1 MRMTQQ
7 ASSGELTGGR
17 RPARVRMTPL
27 TAFVLRHRRWIVGFW
42 LLALV
47 AGGVAAGKV
56 PQRLSTDFSLPGQ
69 PGYVAAQQI
78 MRVYGNGGQA
88 PSVLTVT
95 VPAGETARADQGQI
109 AAAFGKLR
117 AAERQLRIVDY
128 GDTGDPAFITSDG
141 RTTYALLFAPRPK
154 GFSSSLASKQALM
167 VLQSA
172 LPPGYHAAATGLA
185 ELQAGNDTKGPGV
198 LAETLIGAAG
208 ALAVLAFVFGSLLA
222 LLPLLIAAVSIM
234 TTFLITLGLTY
245 LTSISFVVEFLIAL
259 VGLGVAIDY
268 SLLVVTRWRE
278 ERARGQDNTSAVI
291 AAMNNAGR
299 AVVFSGLTVGIGLV
313 ALVVLPVPGLRSIG
327 LGGMLIPLVSV
338 AVTTTLL
345 PAILGGI
352 GPRIDWPRLRR
363 ERSASRPWLAWGRL
377 VVRHRAV
384 AAAVAVGVLGLLI
397 VPFFGM
403 KVGETSPDALAKN
416 GPAHAAYQQLVSQ
429 RVPSGVLTPLEVL
442 VQSGTARTARHKLAA
457 VPGIATVA
465 APAAA
470 DSNRSGTTVLIA
482 IPRQANLNSSASTS
496 VTEAR
501 NTASSLP
508 GVIGIAGVGAI
519 QLDYV
524 HAVFGNF
531 PLMLAVIAVLTL
543 VLLTAAFRSVLLPV
557 KAVMLNLVSLAATF
571 GAITWFWQ
579 QGHGS
584 QALFSIPATGA
595 ITFWVPLMIFA
606 FLFGLSMDYEVF
618 ILSRVREEY
627 DRTGSTQGA
636 VVEGMGRT
644 GRLVTSAALILF
656 LAFASLASA
665 PNTDIKVFATALGA
679 GILLDATVVRA
690 LLVPATVALFGRWNW
705 WLPGPLA
712 KILPARPTEVPKV
725 PSPVRQ
731 ATHEQV
737 PATVPRLMPEG
748 DRAQPERP
756 VTSRPG
762 TTPDRLR

>member
-1 MRMTQQ
+1 M
-7 ASSGELTGGR
+7 
-17 RPARVRMTPL
+17 RMTPL

-47 AGGVAAGKV
+47 AGGAAAGKV
-56 PQRLSTDFSLPGQ
+56 SQRLSTDFSLPGQ

-78 MRVYGNGGQA
+78 MRVYGNGGQRA
-88 PSVLTVT
+88 PSILTVT

-117 AAERQLRIVDY
+117 AAERQLRIVGY
-128 GDTGDPAFITSDG
+128 GDTGDPAFFTADG

-154 GFSSSLASKQALM
+154 GFGSSLASGQALT
-167 VLQSA
+167 VLRSA
-172 LPPGYHAAATGLA
+172 LPPGYHAAATGLS
-185 ELQAGNDTKGPGV
+185 ELQAGSDTKGPGV

-234 TTFLITLGLTY
+234 TTFGITLGLTY
-245 LTSISFVVEFLIAL
+245 LTSVSFVVQFLIAL

-291 AAMNNAGR
+291 AAMNTAGR

-327 LGGMLIPLVSV
+327 IGGMLIPLISV

-345 PAILGGI
+345 PAILGGV
-352 GPRIDWPRLRR
+352 GPRIDWPRLRQ

-384 AAAVAVGVLGLLI
+384 AAAVAAGVLGLLI

-403 KVGETSPDALAKN
+403 KVGETSPAALAKN
-416 GPAHAAYQQLVSQ
+416 GPAHAAYQELASQ

-442 VQSGTARTARHKLAA
+442 VKTGAARTAKHELAA

-482 IPRQANLNSSASTS
+482 IPRTANLNSSASTA

-501 NTASSLP
+501 NAVAGLP

-543 VLLTAAFRSVLLPV
+543 VLLAGAFRSVLLPV
-557 KAVMLNLVSLAATF
+557 KAVVLNLASLAATF

-584 QALFSIPATGA
+584 QAVFGIPATGA
-595 ITFWVPLMIFA
+595 ITFWLPLMIFA
-606 FLFGLSMDYEVF
+606 FMFGLSMDYEVF
-618 ILSRVREEY
+618 ILSRMREEY
-627 DRTGSTQGA
+627 DRTGSTRHA
-636 VVEGMGRT
+636 VTEGLGRT

-656 LAFASLASA
+656 LAFASLASG
-665 PNTDIKVFATALGA
+665 PDTDIKVFATALGA
-679 GILLDATVVRA
+679 GILLDATVIRA

-712 KILPARPTEVPKV
+712 KLFPARPAADSKV
-725 PSPVRQ
+725 PSSVRQ
-731 ATHEQV
+731 ATHDQV
-737 PATVPRLMPEG
+737 PASVSGVSGCEG
-748 DRAQPERP
+748 QGP
-756 VTSRPG
+756 VVDDAFHHDG
-762 TTPDRLR
+762 

>member
-1 MRMTQQ
+1 MRMT
-7 ASSGELTGGR
+7 L
-17 RPARVRMTPL
+17 L

-47 AGGVAAGKV
+47 AGGAAAGKV
-56 PQRLSTDFSLPGQ
+56 SQRLSTDFSLPGQ

-78 MRVYGNGGQA
+78 MRVYGNGGQRA
-88 PSVLTVT
+88 PSILTVT

-117 AAERQLRIVDY
+117 AAERQLRIVGY

-154 GFSSSLASKQALM
+154 GFGSSLASEQALT
-167 VLQSA
+167 VLRSA
-172 LPPGYHAAATGLA
+172 LPPGYHAAATGLS
-185 ELQAGNDTKGPGV
+185 ELQAGSDTKGPGV

-234 TTFLITLGLTY
+234 TTFGITLGLTY
-245 LTSISFVVEFLIAL
+245 LTSVSFVVEFLIAL

-291 AAMNNAGR
+291 AAMNSAGR

-327 LGGMLIPLVSV
+327 LGGMLIPLISV

-352 GPRIDWPRLRR
+352 GPRIDWPRLRQ

-397 VPFFGM
+397 APFFGM
-403 KVGETSPDALAKN
+403 KVGETSPAALAKN
-416 GPAHAAYQQLVSQ
+416 GPAHAAYQQLASQ

-442 VQSGTARTARHKLAA
+442 VKTGAARTAQHKLAA

-482 IPRQANLNSSASTS
+482 IPETANLNSSASTA

-501 NTASSLP
+501 NAISGLP

-531 PLMLAVIAVLTL
+531 PLMLAVITVLTL
-543 VLLTAAFRSVLLPV
+543 VLLAGAFRSVLLPV
-557 KAVMLNLVSLAATF
+557 KAVVLNLASLAATF

-584 QALFSIPATGA
+584 QAVFGIPATGA
-595 ITFWVPLMIFA
+595 ITFWLPVMIFA
-606 FLFGLSMDYEVF
+606 FMFGLSMDYEVF
-618 ILSRVREEY
+618 ILSRMREEY
-627 DRTGSTQGA
+627 DRTGSTQYA
-636 VVEGMGRT
+636 VTEGLGRT

-656 LAFASLASA
+656 LAFASLASG
-665 PNTDIKVFATALGA
+665 PDTDIKVFATALGA
-679 GILLDATVVRA
+679 GILLDATVIRA

-712 KILPARPTEVPKV
+712 KLLPARPAENSEVP
-725 PSPVRQ
+725 SSVRQ
-731 ATHEQV
+731 ATHDQV
-737 PATVPRLMPEG
+737 PAGVPRLMPEG
-748 DRAQPERP
+748 GLA
-756 VTSRPG
+756 RPG
-762 TTPDRLR
+762 TTPDKLR

>member
-1 MRMTQQ
+1 MTQQ
-7 ASSGELTGGR
+7 ASSAELMGGR
-17 RPARVRMTPL
+17 RPARGMMTRL
-27 TAFVLRHRRWIVGFW
+27 TAFVLCHRRWIVGFW

-47 AGGVAAGKV
+47 AGGVAAGRV

-78 MRVYGNGGQA
+78 MGFYGNGGRA
-88 PSVLTVT
+88 PSILTVT
-95 VPAGETARADQGQI
+95 VPAGETARADQGKI

-128 GDTGDPAFITSDG
+128 GDTGDPAFITADG

-154 GFSSSLASKQALM
+154 GFSSSLESKQALTI
-167 VLQSA
+167 LASA
-172 LPPGYHAAATGLA
+172 LPPGYHTAATGLA

-198 LAETLIGAAG
+198 LAETLVGAVG

-245 LTSISFVVEFLIAL
+245 LTSVSFVVEFLIAL

-291 AAMNNAGR
+291 AAMNTAGR
-299 AVVFSGLTVGIGLV
+299 AVLLSGLTVGIGLV
-313 ALVVLPVPGLRSIG
+313 AMVVLPAPGLRSIG
-327 LGGMLIPLVSV
+327 LGGMLIPLISV
-338 AVTTTLL
+338 AVTITLL

-363 ERSASRPWLAWGRL
+363 EDSASRPWLAWGRL
-377 VVRHRAV
+377 VVRHRVA

-442 VQSGTARTARHKLAA
+442 VQSGAARTARHKLAM

-465 APAAA
+465 GPAAA

-482 IPRQANLNSSASTS
+482 IPREANLNSSASTS
-496 VTEAR
+496 VTGAR
-501 NTASSLP
+501 NAVSGLP

-524 HAVFGNF
+524 HAVYGNF

-543 VLLTAAFRSVLLPV
+543 VLLTGAFRSVLLPV
-557 KAVMLNLVSLAATF
+557 KAVVLNLVSLAATF

-579 QGHGS
+579 DGHGS
-584 QALFSIPATGA
+584 QAVFSIPATGA

-618 ILSRVREEY
+618 ILSRMREEY
-627 DRTGSTQGA
+627 DRTRSTRHA
-636 VVEGMGRT
+636 VTEGLGRT

-656 LAFASLASA
+656 LAFASLGSA

-705 WLPGPLA
+705 WLPRPLA
-712 KILPARPTEVPKV
+712 RILPAWPTEVPKA
-725 PSPVRQ
+725 PSPGRQ
-731 ATHEQV
+731 AAHEQV
-737 PATVPRLMPEG
+737 PAGLHRLTPEG
-748 DRAQPERP
+748 DRSQPERP
-756 VTSRPG
+756 VT
-762 TTPDRLR
+762 

>member
-1 MRMTQQ
+1 MRMT
-7 ASSGELTGGR
+7 L
-17 RPARVRMTPL
+17 L

-47 AGGVAAGKV
+47 AGGAAAGKV
-56 PQRLSTDFSLPGQ
+56 SQRLSTDFSLPGQ

-78 MRVYGNGGQA
+78 MRVYGNGGQRA
-88 PSVLTVT
+88 PSILTVT

-117 AAERQLRIVDY
+117 AAERQLRIVGY
-128 GDTGDPAFITSDG
+128 GDTGDPAFFTSDG

-154 GFSSSLASKQALM
+154 GFGSSLASEQALT
-167 VLQSA
+167 VLRSA
-172 LPPGYHAAATGLA
+172 LPPGYHAAATGLS
-185 ELQAGNDTKGPGV
+185 ELQAGSDTKGPGV

-234 TTFLITLGLTY
+234 TTFGITLGLTY
-245 LTSISFVVEFLIAL
+245 LTSVSFVVEFLIAL

-291 AAMNNAGR
+291 AAMNSAGR

-327 LGGMLIPLVSV
+327 LGGMLIPLISV

-352 GPRIDWPRLRR
+352 GPRIDWPRLRQ

-397 VPFFGM
+397 APFFGM
-403 KVGETSPDALAKN
+403 KVGETSPAALAKN
-416 GPAHAAYQQLVSQ
+416 GPAHAAYQQLASQ

-442 VQSGTARTARHKLAA
+442 VKTGAARTAQHKLAA

-482 IPRQANLNSSASTS
+482 IPETANLNSSASTA

-501 NTASSLP
+501 NAISGLP

-531 PLMLAVIAVLTL
+531 PLMLAVITVLTL
-543 VLLTAAFRSVLLPV
+543 VLLAGAFRSVLLPV
-557 KAVMLNLVSLAATF
+557 KAVVLNLASLAATF

-584 QALFSIPATGA
+584 QAVFGIP
-595 ITFWVPLMIFA
+595 FWLPVMIFA
-606 FLFGLSMDYEVF
+606 FMFGLSMDYEVF
-618 ILSRVREEY
+618 ILSRMREEY
-627 DRTGSTQGA
+627 DRTGSTQYA
-636 VVEGMGRT
+636 VTEGLGRT

-656 LAFASLASA
+656 LAFASLASG
-665 PNTDIKVFATALGA
+665 PDTDIKVFATALGA
-679 GILLDATVVRA
+679 GILLDATVIRA

-712 KILPARPTEVPKV
+712 KLLPARPAENSEVP
-725 PSPVRQ
+725 SSVRQ
-731 ATHEQV
+731 ATHDQV
-737 PATVPRLMPEG
+737 PAGVPRLMPEG
-748 DRAQPERP
+748 GLA
-756 VTSRPG
+756 RPG
-762 TTPDRLR
+762 TTPDKLR

>member
-7 ASSGELTGGR
+7 ASSGDLTGER
-17 RPARVRMTPL
+17 RPAWVRMTPL
-27 TAFVLRHRRWIVGFW
+27 TAFVLRHRRWIVGLW

-47 AGGVAAGKV
+47 AGGAAAGKV
-56 PQRLSTDFSLPGQ
+56 SQRLSTDFSMPGQ

-78 MRVYGNGGQA
+78 MRVYGNGGQRA
-88 PSVLTVT
+88 PSILTVT
-95 VPAGETARADQGQI
+95 VPAGETARSDQGQI
-109 AAAFGKLR
+109 AAAFNKLR

-154 GFSSSLASKQALM
+154 GFSSPLASKQALM

-185 ELQAGNDTKGPGV
+185 ELQAGSDTKGPGV

-278 ERARGQDNTSAVI
+278 ERARGQDNNSAVI
-291 AAMNNAGR
+291 AAMNTSGR

-313 ALVVLPVPGLRSIG
+313 AMVVLPVPGLRSIG
-327 LGGMLIPLVSV
+327 LGGMLIPLISV

-363 ERSASRPWLAWGRL
+363 ESSASRPWLAWGQL

-384 AAAVAVGVLGLLI
+384 AAAVAIGVLGLLI

-442 VQSGTARTARHKLAA
+442 VQSGTARTAQHKLAA

-482 IPRQANLNSSASTS
+482 IPRTANLNSSASTS

-501 NTASSLP
+501 NAVSGLP
-508 GVIGIAGVGAI
+508 GVTGIAGVGAI

-543 VLLTAAFRSVLLPV
+543 VLLTVAFRSVLLPV
-557 KAVMLNLVSLAATF
+557 KAVVLNLVSLAATF
-571 GAITWFWQ
+571 GLITWFWQ

-584 QALFSIPATGA
+584 QSVFSIPATGA

-618 ILSRVREEY
+618 ILARMREEY
-627 DRTGSTQGA
+627 DHTGSTRHA
-636 VVEGMGRT
+636 VTEGLGRT

-656 LAFASLASA
+656 LAFASLAAA

-712 KILPARPTEVPKV
+712 KILPARPTEVPRV

-731 ATHEQV
+731 VTHEQAPG
-737 PATVPRLMPEG
+737 PAG
-748 DRAQPERP
+748 
-756 VTSRPG
+756 
-762 TTPDRLR
+762 

>member
-1 MRMTQQ
+1 
-7 ASSGELTGGR
+7 
-17 RPARVRMTPL
+17 
-27 TAFVLRHRRWIVGFW
+27 
-42 LLALV
+42 
-47 AGGVAAGKV
+47 
-56 PQRLSTDFSLPGQ
+56 
-69 PGYVAAQQI
+69 
-78 MRVYGNGGQA
+78 
-88 PSVLTVT
+88 
-95 VPAGETARADQGQI
+95 
-109 AAAFGKLR
+109 
-117 AAERQLRIVDY
+117 
-128 GDTGDPAFITSDG
+128 
-141 RTTYALLFAPRPK
+141 
-154 GFSSSLASKQALM
+154 M